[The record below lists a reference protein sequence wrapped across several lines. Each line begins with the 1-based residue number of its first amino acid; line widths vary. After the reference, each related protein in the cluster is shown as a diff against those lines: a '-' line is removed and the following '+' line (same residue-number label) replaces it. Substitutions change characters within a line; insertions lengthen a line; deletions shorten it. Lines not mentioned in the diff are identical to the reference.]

1 MDMNEKLW
9 KEFLKTPQTK
19 KEKETLGEAVVAVVK
34 EETDN
39 FEVPPEMQK
48 DLEGPLPSPEDTEE
62 KNLQKAIRAIE
73 AEGYD
78 YEIRGK
84 NTIIIK
90 DDDRLETLEKIKS
103 MLIPQGF
110 RHNPTGGGSSIGR
123 LEILDKVL
131 GNVYILIKPK
141 SRRAAATAGMDF
153 EDKMA
158 QLINDKYGSM
168 GVEAST
174 AGFGPGSDLT
184 IKTPTKT
191 ITAEL
196 KTALSADFGQ
206 FRAQFNQESNSW
218 EPRRTAGYVKNE
230 EIFNPLFEQY
240 LKDWLN
246 ANATFPNPA
255 DPRLRKD
262 DKKITGLVRSEK
274 TGDLKKELQNNWFN
288 GRTDYKVD
296 FPFEMIASYY
306 ADKGDEYIQINGR
319 GLYALTPEAAEKLGV
334 PMFEDLG
341 LVSYLRFR
349 FKPSQGI
356 NSATSFTVAVK
367 LKGKYKNSNLSL
379 TNADDLDTIIKKLL

>member
-1 MDMNEKLW
+1 MNVNKDFNKL
-9 KEFLKTPQTK
+9 
-19 KEKETLGEAVVAVVK
+19 VASVIR
-34 EETDN
+34 EEVEN
-39 FEVPPEMQK
+39 FKVPSKMEK
-48 DLEGPLPSPEDTEE
+48 DLEGPLPSPQDTEE

-78 YEIRGK
+78 YEKRGK
-84 NTIIIK
+84 NTLVIK
-90 DDDRLETLEKIKS
+90 DDDRIETLEKMKS

-110 RHNPTGGGSSIGR
+110 KHNPIGGGSSIGR
-123 LEILDKVL
+123 LEILDKSL

-141 SRRAAATAGMDF
+141 SRRTAASAGMDF

-158 QLINDKYGSM
+158 KLINDKYAPQ
-168 GVEAST
+168 GVEATT

-206 FRAQFNQESNSW
+206 FRAQYNQEALSW

-246 ANATFPNPA
+246 ANATFSNPT

-262 DKKITGLVRSEK
+262 GMKITGLSRTER
-274 TGDLKKELQNNWFN
+274 TGELKRELQNEWFD
-288 GRTDYKVD
+288 GKTDYKVA

-319 GLYALTPEAAEKLGV
+319 GLYALTPEASRKLGV
-334 PMFEDLG
+334 PMFKDLG

-349 FKPSQGI
+349 FKPSQGV

-367 LKGKYKNSNLSL
+367 LKGKYKDSNLSL
-379 TNADDLDTIIKKLL
+379 TKAEDLDIIINKLL